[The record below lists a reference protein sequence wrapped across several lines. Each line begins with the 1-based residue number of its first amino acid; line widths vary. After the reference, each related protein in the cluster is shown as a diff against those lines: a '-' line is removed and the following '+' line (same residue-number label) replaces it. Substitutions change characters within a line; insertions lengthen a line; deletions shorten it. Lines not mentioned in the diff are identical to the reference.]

1 MTNKPVEQN
10 RRMKNM
16 DNFDTAED
24 AREKAQWTQAF
35 NQVEKLIPEVLGHK
49 ESKIEVTEENHSII

>member
-24 AREKAQWTQAF
+24 AREKAQ
-35 NQVEKLIPEVLGHK
+35 
-49 ESKIEVTEENHSII
+49 